1 MERDDN
7 WKIES
12 FGEVARV
19 YGKKYVLLL
28 LPALVFLGVFFLVP
42 LLIVVADS
50 IRSSE
55 GEGIFFNYFAF
66 FKDHVS
72 RTAYLRSI
80 RIGLWVT
87 GLSAIISYPTALAIA
102 SMSNRTLKT
111 VFMTLMVL
119 PLMTNPVAR
128 TFAWL
133 AVLGRYGLLNNLLLS
148 AKIIEEPIRMLYTEG
163 AVLIGLLQLFMPMMI
178 LSITSALENIPED
191 LILVA
196 KSLGASGFQ
205 TFVRVTFPLSVEGLI
220 IGGTLV
226 FTGSITAYVTP
237 AILGGS
243 RVLML
248 STLLYQKAAVVL
260 DWDMATTIAVMMFLT
275 TLLINA
281 GLRFIGK
288 VGRK

>member
-1 MERDDN
+1 M
-7 WKIES
+7 
-12 FGEVARV
+12 ARV

-28 LPALVFLGVFFLVP
+28 LPTLVFLGVFFLVP
-42 LLIVVADS
+42 LLMVVIDS
-50 IRSSE
+50 ICGSE
-55 GEGIFFNYFAF
+55 REGILFNYFVF

-87 GLSAIISYPTALAIA
+87 GLSIIISYPTALAIA
-102 SMSNRTLKT
+102 SINNRTLKT

-133 AVLGRYGLLNNLLLS
+133 AVLGRYGLLNNFLLS
-148 AKIIEEPIRMLYTEG
+148 IKVIEEPVRMLYTEG

-178 LSITSALENIPED
+178 LSISSALENIPED
-191 LILVA
+191 LSLA
-196 KSLGASGFQ
+196 ARSLGASGFQ

-220 IGGTLV
+220 TGGTLV

-275 TLLINA
+275 TLLINT
-281 GLRFIGK
+281 GFRLIGK
-288 VGRK
+288 VGRR

>member
-1 MERDDN
+1 M
-7 WKIES
+7 
-12 FGEVARV
+12 ARV
-19 YGKKYVLLL
+19 HGKKYVLLL
-28 LPALVFLGVFFLVP
+28 LPTLVFLGVFFLVP
-42 LLIVVADS
+42 LLIVVIDS
-50 IRSSE
+50 ICGSG
-55 GEGIFFNYFAF
+55 GEGILFNYFVF

-102 SMSNRTLKT
+102 SINNKTLKT

-148 AKIIEEPIRMLYTEG
+148 ARIIEEPVRMLYTEG

-178 LSITSALENIPED
+178 LSISSALENIPED
-191 LILVA
+191 LSLA
-196 KSLGASGFQ
+196 ARSLGASGFQ
-205 TFVRVTFPLSVEGLI
+205 AFVRVTFPLSVEGLI
-220 IGGTLV
+220 TGGTLV

-275 TLLINA
+275 TLLINT
-281 GLRFIGK
+281 GLRSIGK
-288 VGRK
+288 VGRR

>member
-1 MERDDN
+1 MT
-7 WKIES
+7 
-12 FGEVARV
+12 RV
-19 YGKKYVLLL
+19 HGKKYVLLL
-28 LPALVFLGVFFLVP
+28 LPTLVFLGVFFLVP
-42 LLIVVADS
+42 LLMVVIDS
-50 IRSSE
+50 IRGSE
-55 GEGIFFNYFAF
+55 REGILFNYLVF

-87 GLSAIISYPTALAIA
+87 GLSVIISYPTALAIA
-102 SMSNRTLKT
+102 SINNRTMKT

-133 AVLGRYGLLNNLLLS
+133 AVLGRYGLLNNFLLS
-148 AKIIEEPIRMLYTEG
+148 ARIIEEPVRMLYTEG

-178 LSITSALENIPED
+178 LSISSALENIPED
-191 LILVA
+191 LSLA
-196 KSLGASGFQ
+196 ARSLGASGFQ

-220 IGGTLV
+220 TGGTLV

-275 TLLINA
+275 TLLINT
-281 GLRFIGK
+281 GLRSIGK
-288 VGRK
+288 VGRG

>member
-1 MERDDN
+1 M
-7 WKIES
+7 
-12 FGEVARV
+12 ARV
-19 YGKKYVLLL
+19 HGKKYVLLL
-28 LPALVFLGVFFLVP
+28 LPTLVFLGVFFLVP
-42 LLIVVADS
+42 LLMVVIDS
-50 IRSSE
+50 IRGSE
-55 GEGIFFNYFAF
+55 REGILFNYFVF

-87 GLSAIISYPTALAIA
+87 GLSVIISYPTALAIA
-102 SMSNRTLKT
+102 SINNKTLKT

-148 AKIIEEPIRMLYTEG
+148 ARIIEEPVRMLYTEG

-178 LSITSALENIPED
+178 LSISSALENIPED
-191 LILVA
+191 LSLA
-196 KSLGASGFQ
+196 ARSLGASGFQ

-275 TLLINA
+275 TLLINT
-281 GLRFIGK
+281 GLRSIGK
-288 VGRK
+288 VGRR

>member
-1 MERDDN
+1 
-7 WKIES
+7 
-12 FGEVARV
+12 VH
-19 YGKKYVLLL
+19 GKKYVLLL
-28 LPALVFLGVFFLVP
+28 LPTLVFLGVFFLVP
-42 LLIVVADS
+42 LLMVVIDS
-50 IRSSE
+50 IRGSE
-55 GEGIFFNYFAF
+55 REGILFNYLVF

-102 SMSNRTLKT
+102 SINNRTMKT

-133 AVLGRYGLLNNLLLS
+133 AVLGRYGLLNNFLLS
-148 AKIIEEPIRMLYTEG
+148 ARIIEEPVRMLYTEG

-178 LSITSALENIPED
+178 LSISSALENIPED
-191 LILVA
+191 LSLA
-196 KSLGASGFQ
+196 ARSLGASGFQ

-220 IGGTLV
+220 TGGTLV

-275 TLLINA
+275 TLLINT
-281 GLRFIGK
+281 GLRSIGK
-288 VGRK
+288 VGRG

>member
-1 MERDDN
+1 
-7 WKIES
+7 
-12 FGEVARV
+12 VH
-19 YGKKYVLLL
+19 GKKYVLLL
-28 LPALVFLGVFFLVP
+28 LPTLVFLGVFFLVP
-42 LLIVVADS
+42 LLMVVIDS
-50 IRSSE
+50 IRGSE
-55 GEGIFFNYFAF
+55 REGILFNYFVF

-87 GLSAIISYPTALAIA
+87 GLSVIISYPTALAIA
-102 SMSNRTLKT
+102 SINNKTLKT

-148 AKIIEEPIRMLYTEG
+148 ARIIEEPVRMLYTEG

-178 LSITSALENIPED
+178 LSISSALENIPED
-191 LILVA
+191 LSLA
-196 KSLGASGFQ
+196 ARSLGASGFQ

-275 TLLINA
+275 TLLINT
-281 GLRFIGK
+281 GLRSIGK
-288 VGRK
+288 VGRR

>member
-1 MERDDN
+1 
-7 WKIES
+7 
-12 FGEVARV
+12 
-19 YGKKYVLLL
+19 
-28 LPALVFLGVFFLVP
+28 
-42 LLIVVADS
+42 
-50 IRSSE
+50 
-55 GEGIFFNYFAF
+55 
-66 FKDHVS
+66 
-72 RTAYLRSI
+72 SI

-87 GLSAIISYPTALAIA
+87 GLSIIISYPTALAIA
-102 SMSNRTLKT
+102 SINNRTLKT

-133 AVLGRYGLLNNLLLS
+133 AVLGRYGLLNNFLLS
-148 AKIIEEPIRMLYTEG
+148 TRIIEEPVRMLYTEG

-178 LSITSALENIPED
+178 LSISSALENIPED
-191 LILVA
+191 LSLA
-196 KSLGASGFQ
+196 ARSLGASGFQ

-220 IGGTLV
+220 TGGTLV

-275 TLLINA
+275 TLLINT
-281 GLRFIGK
+281 GFRLIGK
-288 VGRK
+288 VGRR

>member
-1 MERDDN
+1 
-7 WKIES
+7 
-12 FGEVARV
+12 VARV
-19 YGKKYVLLL
+19 YRKKYVLLL
-28 LPALVFLGVFFLVP
+28 LPTLVFLGVFFLVP
-42 LLIVVADS
+42 LLIVAIDS
-50 IRSSE
+50 ICGSG
-55 GEGIFFNYFAF
+55 GEGILFNYFVF

-87 GLSAIISYPTALAIA
+87 GFSVIISYPTALAIA
-102 SMSNRTLKT
+102 SINNKTLKT

-148 AKIIEEPIRMLYTEG
+148 AKIIEEPVRMLYTEG

-178 LSITSALENIPED
+178 LSISSALENIPED
-191 LILVA
+191 LSLA
-196 KSLGASGFQ
+196 ARSLGASGFQ
-205 TFVRVTFPLSVEGLI
+205 TFMRVTFPLSVEGLI

-275 TLLINA
+275 TLLINT
-281 GLRFIGK
+281 GLRSISK
-288 VGRK
+288 VGKR

>member
-1 MERDDN
+1 M
-7 WKIES
+7 
-12 FGEVARV
+12 ARV
-19 YGKKYVLLL
+19 HGKKYVLLL
-28 LPALVFLGVFFLVP
+28 LPTLAFLGVFFLVP
-42 LLIVVADS
+42 LLMVVIDS
-50 IRSSE
+50 ICGSE
-55 GEGIFFNYFAF
+55 REGILFNYFVF

-87 GLSAIISYPTALAIA
+87 GLSVIISYPTALAIA
-102 SMSNRTLKT
+102 SINNRTMKT

-148 AKIIEEPIRMLYTEG
+148 ARIIEEPVRMLYTEG

-178 LSITSALENIPED
+178 LSISSALENIPED
-191 LILVA
+191 LSLA
-196 KSLGASGFQ
+196 ARSLGASGFQ
-205 TFVRVTFPLSVEGLI
+205 TFMRVTFPLSVEGLI
-220 IGGTLV
+220 TGGTLV

-275 TLLINA
+275 TLLINT
-281 GLRFIGK
+281 GLRSIGK
-288 VGRK
+288 VGRR

>member
-1 MERDDN
+1 L
-7 WKIES
+7 
-12 FGEVARV
+12 GEVARV
-19 YGKKYVLLL
+19 HGKKYVLLL
-28 LPALVFLGVFFLVP
+28 LPTLVFLGVFFLVP
-42 LLIVVADS
+42 LLMVVIDS
-50 IRSSE
+50 IRGSE
-55 GEGIFFNYFAF
+55 REGILFNYFVF

-87 GLSAIISYPTALAIA
+87 GLSVIISYPTALAIA
-102 SMSNRTLKT
+102 SINNRTMKT

-148 AKIIEEPIRMLYTEG
+148 ARIIEEPVRMLYTEG

-178 LSITSALENIPED
+178 LSISSALENIPED
-191 LILVA
+191 LSLA
-196 KSLGASGFQ
+196 ARSLGASGFQ

-220 IGGTLV
+220 TGGTLV

-275 TLLINA
+275 TLLINT
-281 GLRFIGK
+281 GLRSIGK
-288 VGRK
+288 VGRR

>member
-1 MERDDN
+1 M
-7 WKIES
+7 
-12 FGEVARV
+12 ARV

-28 LPALVFLGVFFLVP
+28 LPTLVFLGVFFLVP
-42 LLIVVADS
+42 LLIVVIDS
-50 IRSSE
+50 ICGSGR
-55 GEGIFFNYFAF
+55 EGILFNYFVF

-87 GLSAIISYPTALAIA
+87 GFSVIISYPTALAIA
-102 SMSNRTLKT
+102 SINNRTLKT

-148 AKIIEEPIRMLYTEG
+148 AKIIEEPVRMLYTEG

-178 LSITSALENIPED
+178 LSISSALENIPED
-191 LILVA
+191 LSLA
-196 KSLGASGFQ
+196 ARSLGASGFQ
-205 TFVRVTFPLSVEGLI
+205 TFMRVTFPLSVEGLI

-275 TLLINA
+275 TLLINT
-281 GLRFIGK
+281 GLRSISK
-288 VGRK
+288 VGKR

>member
-1 MERDDN
+1 M
-7 WKIES
+7 
-12 FGEVARV
+12 
-19 YGKKYVLLL
+19 
-28 LPALVFLGVFFLVP
+28 
-42 LLIVVADS
+42 VVIDS
-50 IRSSE
+50 ICGSE
-55 GEGIFFNYFAF
+55 REGILFNYFVF

-102 SMSNRTLKT
+102 SINNRTMKT

-148 AKIIEEPIRMLYTEG
+148 ARIIEEPVRMLYTEG

-178 LSITSALENIPED
+178 LSISSALENIPED
-191 LILVA
+191 LSLA
-196 KSLGASGFQ
+196 ARSLGASGFQ
-205 TFVRVTFPLSVEGLI
+205 TFARVTFPLSVEGLI
-220 IGGTLV
+220 TGGTLV

-248 STLLYQKAAVVL
+248 STLLYQKAAVIL
-260 DWDMATTIAVMMFLT
+260 DWDIATTIAVMMFLT
-275 TLLINA
+275 TLLINT
-281 GLRFIGK
+281 GLRSIGK
-288 VGRK
+288 VGRR

>member
-1 MERDDN
+1 M
-7 WKIES
+7 
-12 FGEVARV
+12 GEVARV

-28 LPALVFLGVFFLVP
+28 LPTLVFLGIFFLVP
-42 LLIVVADS
+42 LLMVVIDS
-50 IRSSE
+50 IYGSE
-55 GEGIFFNYFAF
+55 GEGIFFNYFVF

-87 GLSAIISYPTALAIA
+87 GLSIIISYPTALAIA
-102 SMSNRTLKT
+102 SINNRTLKT

-133 AVLGRYGLLNNLLLS
+133 AVLGRYGLLNNFLLS
-148 AKIIEEPIRMLYTEG
+148 TRIIEEPVRMLYTEG

-178 LSITSALENIPED
+178 LSISSALENIPED
-191 LILVA
+191 LSLA
-196 KSLGASGFQ
+196 ARSLGASGFQ

-220 IGGTLV
+220 TGGTLV

-275 TLLINA
+275 TLLINT
-281 GLRFIGK
+281 GFRLIGK
-288 VGRK
+288 VGRR

>member
-1 MERDDN
+1 
-7 WKIES
+7 
-12 FGEVARV
+12 VARV
-19 YGKKYVLLL
+19 HGKKYVLLL
-28 LPALVFLGVFFLVP
+28 LPTLVFLGVFFLVP
-42 LLIVVADS
+42 LLMVVIDS
-50 IRSSE
+50 IRGSE
-55 GEGIFFNYFAF
+55 REGILFNYFVF

-87 GLSAIISYPTALAIA
+87 GLSVIISYPTALAIA
-102 SMSNRTLKT
+102 SINNKTLKT

-148 AKIIEEPIRMLYTEG
+148 ARIIKEPVRMLYTEG

-178 LSITSALENIPED
+178 LSISSALENIPED
-191 LILVA
+191 LSLA
-196 KSLGASGFQ
+196 ARSLGASGFQ

-220 IGGTLV
+220 TGGTLV

-275 TLLINA
+275 TLLINT
-281 GLRFIGK
+281 GLRSIGK
-288 VGRK
+288 VGRR

>member
-1 MERDDN
+1 
-7 WKIES
+7 
-12 FGEVARV
+12 VARV
-19 YGKKYVLLL
+19 HGKKYVLLL
-28 LPALVFLGVFFLVP
+28 LPTLVFLGVFFLVP
-42 LLIVVADS
+42 LLMVVIDS
-50 IRSSE
+50 ICGSG
-55 GEGIFFNYFAF
+55 GEGILFNYFVF

-102 SMSNRTLKT
+102 SINNKTLKT

-148 AKIIEEPIRMLYTEG
+148 AKIIEEPVRMLYTEG

-178 LSITSALENIPED
+178 LSISSALENIPED
-191 LILVA
+191 LSLA
-196 KSLGASGFQ
+196 ARSLGASGFQ

-220 IGGTLV
+220 TGGTLV

-275 TLLINA
+275 TLLINT
-281 GLRFIGK
+281 GLRSIGK
-288 VGRK
+288 VGRR

>member
-1 MERDDN
+1 M
-7 WKIES
+7 
-12 FGEVARV
+12 ARV
-19 YGKKYVLLL
+19 HGKKYVLLL
-28 LPALVFLGVFFLVP
+28 LPTLVFLGVFFLVP
-42 LLIVVADS
+42 LLMVVIDS
-50 IRSSE
+50 IRGSE
-55 GEGIFFNYFAF
+55 REGILFNYFVF

-102 SMSNRTLKT
+102 SINNKTLKT

-148 AKIIEEPIRMLYTEG
+148 AKIIEEPVRMLYTEG

-178 LSITSALENIPED
+178 LSISSALENIPED
-191 LILVA
+191 LSLA
-196 KSLGASGFQ
+196 ARSLGASGFQ

-220 IGGTLV
+220 TGGTLV

-275 TLLINA
+275 TLLINT
-281 GLRFIGK
+281 GLRSIGK
-288 VGRK
+288 VGRR